1 MKFKLESIIL
11 YERDKYAFNML
22 LKHRTITQQLMSL
35 NGKMISTSNKCEL
48 EGLKLGLFMDI
59 PALTEPV
66 WPHHPAEGFRHDG
79 QR

>member
-1 MKFKLESIIL
+1 MVTLMKFKLESIIL

-66 WPHHPAEGFRHDG
+66 
-79 QR
+79 

>member
-22 LKHRTITQQLMSL
+22 LKHRKITQQLMSM
-35 NGKMISTSNKCEL
+35 NGKRISTSNKCEL

-59 PALTEPV
+59 PESKEPV
-66 WPHHPAEGFRHDG
+66 
-79 QR
+79 